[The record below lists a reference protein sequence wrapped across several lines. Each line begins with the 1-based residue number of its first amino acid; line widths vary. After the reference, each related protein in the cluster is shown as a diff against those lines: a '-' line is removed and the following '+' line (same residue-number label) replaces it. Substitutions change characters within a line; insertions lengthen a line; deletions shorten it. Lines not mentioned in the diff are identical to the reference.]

1 MSLGSFLRQLAGFAV
16 LSIALAGQDASD
28 LDRARSSAKQ
38 GRIGAAVE
46 AYEAWVKMHPDDRA
60 ALREAATFGFRN
72 RRWFESAQWLE
83 RLVAIDPGNPGGWY
97 DLGALRHNQCRFDL
111 AIAAFRQLEALEGE
125 NPGLAARAEH
135 RYLHGESSRRLEL
148 FADAIA
154 ELTLAT
160 ARAPDR
166 GEYRKALAQALVDGG
181 RFEAAASEFAKVV
194 VTEPSAE
201 NFYGLGVAL
210 GESGN
215 TEQAIAAL
223 KESRRRKSSDPRTL
237 LKLGN
242 LLMRAK
248 DLPRA
253 EAYLV
258 EARELAP
265 RNTDVAFALAQVLRL
280 QGRVD
285 EAEQTRALADGLK
298 KDSDAAIERGR
309 AFARSLVSRP
319 TDADAHVKRGI
330 DLLEL
335 ARRDEAQI
343 VFQRLLSF
351 DPNNE
356 IAILNL
362 AALLA
367 QQGEG
372 QAALAELGKILERAD
387 GHEVANLQ
395 AARVRLSMRD
405 PSGALEN
412 LKKAVTANPSSGPA
426 HELMALAWKALG
438 NPEEAARHEAIRQS
452 LAQIESR
459 PSSRG

>member
-1 MSLGSFLRQLAGFAV
+1 
-16 LSIALAGQDASD
+16 
-28 LDRARSSAKQ
+28 
-38 GRIGAAVE
+38 
-46 AYEAWVKMHPDDRA
+46 MHPDDKA
-60 ALREAATFGFRN
+60 ALREAATFAFRN

-83 RLVAIDPGNPGGWY
+83 RLVALDPGNPAAWY

-125 NPGLAARAEH
+125 DAGLAARAEH
-135 RYLHGESSRRLEL
+135 RYLHGESARRLEL
-148 FADAIA
+148 FAEAIA

-181 RFEAAASEFAKVV
+181 RFDAAASEFAKVV

-201 NFYGLGVAL
+201 NFYGLGLAL
-210 GESGN
+210 GEAGKLD
-215 TEQAIAAL
+215 QAIAAL

-242 LLMRAK
+242 YLMRSK

-265 RNTDVAFALAQVLRL
+265 RNADIAFALTQVQRL
-280 QGRVD
+280 QGRVE

-298 KDSDAAIERGR
+298 KEADAALERGR
-309 AFARSLVSRP
+309 AFARGLVSNP
-319 TDADAHVKRGI
+319 NDADAHVKRGI
-330 DLLEL
+330 DLLEQS
-335 ARRDEAQI
+335 RRDDAQV

-351 DPNNE
+351 DPRNE

-367 QQGEG
+367 TQGDG
-372 QAALAELGKILERAD
+372 QAALAELGKILERAE

-395 AARVRLSMRD
+395 AARVRLAMRD
-405 PSGALEN
+405 PSGAIEH
-412 LKKAVTANPSSGPA
+412 LKKALAANPSSEAG
-426 HELMALAWKALG
+426 HDLMARAWKALG
-438 NPEEAARHEAIRQS
+438 NLEEAARHEAILQS